1 MHVAKGFIVREI
13 AGDTVAIPSGEA
25 AGKLSGL
32 IALGGSGRF
41 LFELLQ
47 TPQTEETLL
56 SAMLDTYEVDAP
68 TALADIREFLETLR
82 KGGVLIED

>member
-32 IALGGSGRF
+32 IALGGSGKF

-47 TPQTEETLL
+47 NPQTEDTLL
-56 SAMLDTYEVDAP
+56 EAMLNTYDVDAD
-68 TALADIREFLETLR
+68 TALADIREFLDTLR
-82 KGGVLIED
+82 QGGVLIED